1 MITNIYKV
9 FIKYQQLLE
18 SFGIS
23 VKWENILRDGTGSR
37 QETEES
43 RIWATWA
50 MPALPSQLLH
60 EMPAVPELLCVCDGG
75 AGVAGPSAGF
85 WPAAIPSPSWT
96 CPDMVLTLPGGCGAQ
111 RRCQ

>member
-1 MITNIYKV
+1 M
-9 FIKYQQLLE
+9 
-18 SFGIS
+18 
-23 VKWENILRDGTGSR
+23 GSR
-37 QETEES
+37 QESEES
-43 RIWATWA
+43 RIWAPWA
-50 MPALPSQLLH
+50 MPALPCQLLH

-75 AGVAGPSAGF
+75 SGVAGPSAGF